1 MTQKEEVKGIQG
13 PPPPPPPHSTTLF
26 FQILTRKKDAWGNPG
41 NIDTMISKF
50 TMAGHGQFVV
60 EVFF

>member
-13 PPPPPPPHSTTLF
+13 PPPRPPHSTALF
-26 FQILTRKKDAWGNPG
+26 FQISTRKKDAWDNPG
-41 NIDTMISKF
+41 NIDTIISKF
-50 TMAGHGQFVV
+50 TMIGHGQFVV

>member
-13 PPPPPPPHSTTLF
+13 PPPPHSTTLF